1 MIPRHAI
8 AAVVLVMAVL
18 AFASH
23 DVFAQKVYKWTD
35 KDGKVH
41 FSNVGPSGEGASED
55 ASGVK
60 GIEAKSAEAPAAPA
74 EAPPAPAEAPAATA
88 EAPQAP
94 PAETASA
101 PSGPSDEEFSAKV
114 SATRSRLKRELAQ
127 AKQEAQE
134 AADKLAA
141 LKKEHDQPVRV
152 GLEMLQKAY
161 NPQQPEG
168 TEEEE
173 LRKQKAKA
181 EQKIEAIRKQYAD
194 LREEAVKRNGTTPG
208 WWLPLE

>member
-1 MIPRHAI
+1 
-8 AAVVLVMAVL
+8 MAVL

-35 KDGKVH
+35 KDGRVH

-60 GIEAKSAEAPAAPA
+60 GIEAKNPEAPAAPAEAPAAPA
-74 EAPPAPAEAPAATA
+74 EAPAVTA
-88 EAPQAP
+88 EAPEAA
-94 PAETASA
+94 PAEGASA
-101 PSGPSDEEFSAKV
+101 PSGPSDEQFSANV

-134 AADKLAA
+134 AGDKLAA
-141 LKKEHDQPVRV
+141 LKKERDEPPRV

-161 NPQQPEG
+161 GPVQHEVSQED
-168 TEEEE
+168 E
-173 LRKQKAKA
+173 LRKQKVKA
-181 EQKIEAIRKQYAD
+181 DQRIESIRKQYSD
-194 LREEAVKRNGTTPG
+194 LREEAVKRYGSTPG
-208 WWLPLE
+208 WWLSIE